1 MGQDAGPGSA
11 AGLSRTSALTTSLT
25 PSLNL
30 PATLRALRTADAA
43 FTRSPAFTLKPAV
56 QDVVPLVRL
65 PDLRYIRPDQA
76 QIVSEINWPRP
87 GIPRAQVSVPL
98 AQNDTPSDTELFTDP
113 KSPAQQ
119 YYLPR
124 HALQQ
129 TVPDISV
136 QLRRAGSGWA
146 LTIRLLSLPAPELG
160 DGARNATE
168 LPHQVAV
175 LLSYLVG
182 GAGGTRREWVLD
194 ATRAEGHLVAT
205 MVLPDL
211 SERNQLYTALTDP
224 QAAAQLTVRRSFRAA
239 VPVEGNPPVPIGP
252 RHRPP
257 VFLNPDRPVFLN
269 PARREPAEQP
279 PGRRVTLSAHSS
291 DLLLKGQLQRDIG
304 RSPALDDQQSATG
317 FIGLPAVVSRNPSV
331 CNVYVRGGDNA
342 LWQLPYDGTWHPW
355 ARHDDGAV
363 LASEPAVNSMGPDHE
378 QVFVRGTDNQVWQKY
393 WSGGLG
399 WSWSGWSPLGAPLW
413 AGSTPVS
420 DASSAVLHG
429 TFSFDFESG
438 VEAPGGDVFWEQMT
452 ETTRAL
458 VPKAGAQLAW
468 IGAGDF
474 DALSADALRAEAFS
488 AGSINGSNDT
498 GNQLLPGMLFA
509 VRTRNGQFAKVQVT
523 AYGYDLGLRWVTYP
537 AAPAPTEPLYRERD
551 LTLDEVIA
559 PLPFMFPPAL
569 NPGVWDGVTGG
580 GAALALKRCQVG
592 SQVYF
597 QDVGLRRVFFYL
609 PDGFKLARSPSAPHG
624 PLLKVRFVPGK
635 DDPAVLS
642 AEMKYTALPY
652 ISPLRFQRDV
662 KPLLELYL
670 AAEGVSESQ
679 VLFQPL
685 LPEASALR
693 LLVGWPRSDG
703 SPTFQPSTEARI
715 SLSDSLWDL
724 QHLSLPEFQEVFD
737 ALFGQSGAVFTGQ
750 VEVKVN
756 DGVQTQTYV
765 VPLTASLNDLIGEP
779 YALQVNGGTS
789 PSVTLSNVSES
800 PLRLDALT
808 LGAPDCT
815 LSLSGAVFPLTLP
828 PAGQPGSQVVWP
840 LAVTGTPPGPNTV
853 IGITEVRAVPLPD
866 PELVWNAV
874 LDPSVT
880 RYSQRLSVKTSRS
893 LFAPEADPLLE
904 LDVEVR
910 KGDGPSVSASLSAS
924 LGSPDQAV
932 IATDL
937 LLSFPV
943 ADLVLRRPDQGQYS
957 YRVGAVRASGQHLS
971 EWKIA
976 SDPVIWVLQP
986 DLT

>member
-1 MGQDAGPGSA
+1 
-11 AGLSRTSALTTSLT
+11 
-25 PSLNL
+25 
-30 PATLRALRTADAA
+30 
-43 FTRSPAFTLKPAV
+43 
-56 QDVVPLVRL
+56 
-65 PDLRYIRPDQA
+65 
-76 QIVSEINWPRP
+76 
-87 GIPRAQVSVPL
+87 
-98 AQNDTPSDTELFTDP
+98 
-113 KSPAQQ
+113 
-119 YYLPR
+119 
-124 HALQQ
+124 
-129 TVPDISV
+129 
-136 QLRRAGSGWA
+136 
-146 LTIRLLSLPAPELG
+146 
-160 DGARNATE
+160 
-168 LPHQVAV
+168 
-175 LLSYLVG
+175 
-182 GAGGTRREWVLD
+182 
-194 ATRAEGHLVAT
+194 
-205 MVLPDL
+205 
-211 SERNQLYTALTDP
+211 
-224 QAAAQLTVRRSFRAA
+224 
-239 VPVEGNPPVPIGP
+239 
-252 RHRPP
+252 
-257 VFLNPDRPVFLN
+257 
-269 PARREPAEQP
+269 
-279 PGRRVTLSAHSS
+279 
-291 DLLLKGQLQRDIG
+291 
-304 RSPALDDQQSATG
+304 
-317 FIGLPAVVSRNPSV
+317 
-331 CNVYVRGGDNA
+331 
-342 LWQLPYDGTWHPW
+342 
-355 ARHDDGAV
+355 
-363 LASEPAVNSMGPDHE
+363 MGPDHE

-393 WSGGLG
+393 WTGELG
-399 WSWSGWSPLGAPLW
+399 WSGWSPLGVPMW

-420 DASSAVLHG
+420 DASSTVLHG

-438 VEAPGGDVFWEQMT
+438 LEAPGGDVFWEQMT

-488 AGSINGSNDT
+488 GGSINGSNDT

-652 ISPLRFQRDV
+652 VSPLRFQRDV

-670 AAEGVSESQ
+670 AAEGISESQ

-703 SPTFQPSTEARI
+703 GPTFQPSTEARI

-737 ALFGQSGAVFTGQ
+737 ALFGQSGAVFAGQ

-765 VPLTASLNDLIGEP
+765 VPLTANLNDLIGEP

-828 PAGQPGSQVVWP
+828 PAGQPGSRVVWP
-840 LAVTGTPPGPNTV
+840 LGVAGTPPGPDTV

-874 LDPSVT
+874 LDPRVT
-880 RYSQRLSVKTSRS
+880 QYSQRLSVKTSRS
-893 LFAPEADPLLE
+893 LFTPGADPLLE

-910 KGDGPSVSASLSAS
+910 KGNGPSVSASLSSS

-957 YRVGAVRASGQHLS
+957 YRVGAVRASGQHLG
-971 EWKIA
+971 EWKTA